1 MTIVRWRNK
10 KAAGV
15 VRTRRGLL
23 AGLAFV
29 IAAAIL
35 GYAGPGA
42 AQQFQEV
49 ELTAK
54 HIEGFIASNDA
65 MMAAVEKIEAT
76 GKDPT
81 DKQMAELDAI
91 ARKYGFQDFGE
102 YEDVSETISLV
113 LSGIDSK
120 TRQFTQP
127 RDIIKKEI
135 AQVQADK
142 SLNAAE
148 RKQILQE
155 LNEQLKQAQ
164 PVKNKGNIALVVK
177 YYDKLEALFQ

>member
-1 MTIVRWRNK
+1 M
-10 KAAGV
+10 
-15 VRTRRGLL
+15 
-23 AGLAFV
+23 AFV
-29 IAAAIL
+29 IAAAVL
-35 GYAGPGA
+35 AHAEPGA
-42 AQQFQEV
+42 AQPSQEIV
-49 ELTAK
+49 LTAK

-65 MMAAVEKIEAT
+65 MMAAIEKIEAS

-142 SLNAAE
+142 SLSATE
-148 RKQILQE
+148 RNQILQE
-155 LNEQLKQAQ
+155 LNEQLKLAQ
-164 PVKNKGNIALVVK
+164 PVTHKGNIDLVLK
-177 YYDKLEALFQ
+177 NYDKLEALFQ